1 MAFDGKLLSGVT
13 VLIAVVEAGTIAR
26 AAEALGLSPSGV
38 SRALSRLEQRVGARL
53 LARTTRSLSLTDE
66 GRRFYEQVGPHLAG
80 IEEAAIEAAGSA
92 SKVRGRL
99 RVNVD
104 PFFSRIVLSRH
115 LAAFLAR
122 YPDLS
127 VELIMRDSVGD
138 LVADGFDLA
147 LRFGEPPVGSFVA
160 RKLIETRVLTVASP
174 SYIKAHG
181 NPRHPK
187 EIEERDCIDFYDA
200 ANARPYD
207 WEMRRKKEVLAL
219 RVKARLLVS
228 DSGTLIGA
236 CEAGAGIGQVLE
248 IGCAELPRRGRL
260 VELFPEWSDERFLS
274 TQSIPRGCTARRRY
288 GHSLSSVWKLWPGI
302 HRKSRRPCSHSADS
316 EFVANTSVASIANR
330 VSHTI
335 DFRGIRR

>member
-1 MAFDGKLLSGVT
+1 MNKMAFEGKLLSGVT
-13 VLIAVVEAGTIAR
+13 VLVAVVESGTIAR
-26 AAEALGLSPSGV
+26 AAEVLGLSPSGV
-38 SRALSRLEQRVGARL
+38 SRALARLEQRVGTRL

-99 RVNVD
+99 RVNID

-122 YPDLS
+122 YPDLA

-147 LRFGEPPVGSFVA
+147 LRFGEPPQGTFVA
-160 RKLIETRVLTVASP
+160 RKLAETRVLTVASP
-174 SYIKAHG
+174 SYIKAKG
-181 NPRHPK
+181 RPRHPK
-187 EIEERDCIDFYDA
+187 EIEQHDCIDFYDA

-207 WEMRRKKEVLAL
+207 WEMRRKKEVLPL
-219 RVKARLLVS
+219 RIKARLVVS

-236 CEAGAGIGQVLE
+236 CEAGAGIVQILE
-248 IGCAELPRRGRL
+248 IGCEQLLKSGRL
-260 VELFPEWSDERFLS
+260 LELFPEWSDERFPLYAIYPS
-274 TQSIPRGCTARRRY
+274 RLHRAAKVRAFIEYCLEIMGAAHNPVRRNQS
-288 GHSLSSVWKLWPGI
+288 
-302 HRKSRRPCSHSADS
+302 
-316 EFVANTSVASIANR
+316 
-330 VSHTI
+330 
-335 DFRGIRR
+335 

>member
-13 VLIAVVEAGTIAR
+13 VFIAVVQAGTIAS

-38 SRALSRLEQRVGARL
+38 SRALARLEQRVGARL

-80 IEEAAIEAAGSA
+80 IEEATIEAGGSG

-99 RVNVD
+99 RVNID

-122 YPDLS
+122 HPDLS
-127 VELIMRDSVGD
+127 VELIMRDRVGD

-147 LRFGEPPVGSFVA
+147 LRFGEPPQGSLVA

-174 SYIKAHG
+174 SYIKAKG
-181 NPRHPK
+181 RPRHPK
-187 EIEERDCIDFYDA
+187 DLEERDCIDFYDA

-207 WEMRRKKEVLAL
+207 WEMRRKREVLPL

-236 CEAGAGIGQVLE
+236 CEAGAGIAQILE
-248 IGCAELPRRGRL
+248 IGCEQILRSGRL
-260 VELFPEWSDERFLS
+260 VELLPEWSDERFPLYAIYAS
-274 TQSIPRGCTARRRY
+274 R
-288 GHSLSSVWKLWPGI
+288 L
-302 HRKSRRPCSHSADS
+302 HRAAKVQAFIEFCLEIMGRNGPNVSAG
-316 EFVANTSVASIANR
+316 R
-330 VSHTI
+330 Q
-335 DFRGIRR
+335 